1 MGLCQWRA
9 QNLKGKSGVKTMADR
24 PEAKLEAGPE
34 QVRYASI
41 LEKGMYIGLL
51 ILFITFVI
59 YAFGLMKP
67 YIPKDKI
74 SSCWVMSVHDY
85 LECTNI
91 RTGWSWVEML
101 KYGDFLNFI
110 GIAILAGVTII
121 CYLAI
126 TPLLLRNK
134 DKVYAVLAILEAA
147 ILALAASGI
156 LAVGH

>member
-1 MGLCQWRA
+1 
-9 QNLKGKSGVKTMADR
+9 MADR
-24 PEAKLEAGPE
+24 LEAKLEAGPE

-67 YIPKDKI
+67 YIPKDNI

-85 LECTNI
+85 LECSNI
-91 RTGWSWVEML
+91 RSGWSWVGML

-110 GIAILAGVTII
+110 GIAILAGATII
-121 CYLAI
+121 CYLSI
-126 TPLLLRNK
+126 IPILVKNK
-134 DKVYAVLAILEAA
+134 DRVYAVLAFLEVLILG
-147 ILALAASGI
+147 LAASGI
-156 LAVGH
+156 LRVGH